1 MRKMKLWM
9 TSAFLCLTLSGC
21 GGREGMGAEGQI
33 PSAFVPASDSEESV
47 SLEDSQV
54 QIGGESP
61 EQQIFSQATA
71 ETAEPVETA
80 EPAESVSP
88 AEFANPTESV
98 SPTEFANPT
107 ESVSPAEFT
116 NPAEPTVTIHSR
128 NLEEIKEYLAQ
139 FPETLE
145 KLQEASCYV
154 VVDGTE
160 KSGREYFN
168 NFIENM
174 SAGIPAELVYV
185 QCTTEGDPVLTYLN
199 ADGEDVYCVTD
210 VSRDK
215 LAGNGDKYFETYYG
229 GVWVTAEKKE
239 DGDTLLSLCTTDE
252 EGRSLTLLVVE
263 TKDGQIDGGL
273 PPWAKPPAPG

>member
-1 MRKMKLWM
+1 M
-9 TSAFLCLTLSGC
+9 TSTVLCLTLSGC
-21 GGREGMGAEGQI
+21 GGRERMGAEGQI
-33 PSAFVPASDSEESV
+33 PSAFVPASDSEAPV

-98 SPTEFANPT
+98 SPAEFANPT
-107 ESVSPAEFT
+107 ESVSPAES
-116 NPAEPTVTIHSR
+116 AVTIHSR

-154 VVDGTE
+154 VVHGTE

-215 LAGNGDKYFETYYG
+215 LAGNGDKYF

-263 TKDGQIDGGL
+263 TKDGQVDEGL